1 MDYVK
6 KNIVNFKDFSKEEE
20 KQELAK
26 LKRGFVK
33 NNKTTH
39 SFPNNSKYKFN
50 KVTRKMDE
58 LSLDMVEDSIEA
70 IEEMDESIKYSYSE
84 LERKLDDIIDSN
96 ITEIEYEGT
105 EIDKD
110 TMKYEIINLIREITG
125 EDIKKE

>member
-26 LKRGFVK
+26 LKRGLLK
-33 NNKTTH
+33 ITKLH

-58 LSLDMVEDSIEA
+58 LSLDMVEDQ
-70 IEEMDESIKYSYSE
+70 
-84 LERKLDDIIDSN
+84 
-96 ITEIEYEGT
+96 
-105 EIDKD
+105 
-110 TMKYEIINLIREITG
+110 
-125 EDIKKE
+125 